1 MTVRIARHIL
11 LSILLLATIASSI
24 SFAAANINFTAS
36 AVVLSKNQCRFL
48 SNNFTLDFGNLDPTS
63 GAAVNASAT
72 VNFRCQGSDP
82 VASYSINDDD
92 GLHATGPNANRMQ
105 HTVNAA
111 EYIPYSLSLSP
122 TNGNAPKN
130 VPQTLTVDGTINGP
144 DYAAA
149 QIGAYVDTVV
159 ISILP

>member
-1 MTVRIARHIL
+1 MAVRITRHIL
-11 LSILLLATIASSI
+11 LSLLLLATIASSI
-24 SFAAANINFTAS
+24 SFAAASINFTAS

-63 GAAVNASAT
+63 GATVNASAT

-82 VASYSINDDD
+82 VASYSISDDD
-92 GLHATGPNANRMQ
+92 GLHETGPNANRMQ
-105 HTVNAA
+105 HAINAA
-111 EYIPYSLSLSP
+111 EYIPYSLTMSPLS
-122 TNGNAPKN
+122 GSAPKN

-144 DYAAA
+144 DYATAL
-149 QIGAYVDTVV
+149 IGAYADTVV